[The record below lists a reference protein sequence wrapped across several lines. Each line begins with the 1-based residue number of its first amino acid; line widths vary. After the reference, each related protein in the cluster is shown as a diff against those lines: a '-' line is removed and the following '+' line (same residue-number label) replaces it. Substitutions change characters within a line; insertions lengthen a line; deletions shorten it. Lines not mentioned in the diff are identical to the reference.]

1 MFCTFLFTSFILSGS
16 GNMKRI
22 LACIAFVLALYVGT
36 DTVRHSG
43 IASEILY
50 GVLKI

>member
-22 LACIAFVLALYVGT
+22 LACIFVLALYVGT